1 MLFKTISKSNQA
13 EIVEKSSKFIA
24 FAYSI
29 QSTEE
34 LKTKL
39 EELKKIHPKSRHIC
53 YAYRLGFDQNNYR
66 MVDDGEPSGTAGK
79 PILGQIDKF
88 QFTNIVVFV
97 VRYFGGILL
106 GAGGLI
112 KAYKSAAQLCLEKC
126 EQLEINPKSLYSI
139 SCSYQNAQSFINQ
152 LKTIE
157 GRLIETKP
165 SDTHELN
172 VIIEISQKN
181 ISDYFQICKTKIE
194 KSNAN
199 DNFMQIFGCEIKELD
214 QIG

>member
-66 MVDDGEPSGTAGK
+66 MVVFYLA
-79 PILGQIDKF
+79 Q
-88 QFTNIVVFV
+88 VVSSK
-97 VRYFGGILL
+97 L
-106 GAGGLI
+106 
-112 KAYKSAAQLCLEKC
+112 
-126 EQLEINPKSLYSI
+126 
-139 SCSYQNAQSFINQ
+139 INQ
-152 LKTIE
+152 L
-157 GRLIETKP
+157 
-165 SDTHELN
+165 LN
-172 VIIEISQKN
+172 YALK
-181 ISDYFQICKTKIE
+181 
-194 KSNAN
+194 NAN
-199 DNFMQIFGCEIKELD
+199 N
-214 QIG
+214 